1 MNQRGY
7 KFLINKYE
15 RAKVY
20 LQDYLRWNTIYKEL
34 IELKPNLIKPSI
46 FQKKIWSERL
56 LKVKGKYRKSY
67 TLDKELES
75 VDLSS

>member
-15 RAKVY
+15 REKVY

-34 IELKPNLIKPSI
+34 IELKPNLIKPNI
-46 FQKKIWSERL
+46 FRKKIWSERL